1 MALTLSM
8 KRYAQ
13 ALFEIAEQQSLVDE
27 CSTSLES
34 LLEVLDNDE
43 AYRILNHPK
52 ISLTDKVDFMSQIK
66 PECNKY
72 VFNFI
77 GLLISRGLFQYLQV
91 VVNEFFSLVDQKKGR
106 HKIELIIANV
116 LNENKIEQITSHLKK
131 FINADIVLNK
141 KIDEELIGGLILLIE
156 DTMIDG
162 SLKTKLTQL
171 GTSLKT

>member
-43 AYRILNHPK
+43 AYMILNHPK
-52 ISLTDKVDFMSQIK
+52 ISLADKVDFMSQIK

-77 GLLISRGLFQYLQV
+77 GLLISRGLFQYL
-91 VVNEFFSLVDQKKGR
+91 
-106 HKIELIIANV
+106 
-116 LNENKIEQITSHLKK
+116 
-131 FINADIVLNK
+131 
-141 KIDEELIGGLILLIE
+141 
-156 DTMIDG
+156 
-162 SLKTKLTQL
+162 
-171 GTSLKT
+171 

>member
-1 MALTLSM
+1 M

-34 LLEVLDNDE
+34 LLDVLDNDE

-77 GLLISRGLFQYLQV
+77 GLLISRGLFQYLHI
-91 VVNEFFSLVDQKKGR
+91 VVNEFFSLVDQKKGK
-106 HKIELIIANV
+106 HKIELRIASV

>member
-34 LLEVLDNDE
+34 LLDVLDNDE

-77 GLLISRGLFQYLQV
+77 GLLISRGLFQYLRRA
-91 VVNEFFSLVDQKKGR
+91 VNEFFSLVDQKKGR
-106 HKIELIIANV
+106 HKIELRIASV

-131 FINADIVLNK
+131 FVNADIVLNK
-141 KIDEELIGGLILLIE
+141 KIDEKLIGGLILLIE

>member
-131 FINADIVLNK
+131 FVNADIVLNK